1 MILSSPRRTRSTLTL
16 VTLLALLPVCA
27 RAEGPAPAASPG
39 SASASLIPKKG
50 SVIAPFT
57 AARMDGTRQT
67 VDFPKGGPTI
77 LLFFLSSCP
86 ACHKMLPE
94 WNQMYA
100 RRAKGVTVYGI
111 VMDQPPPGFFVAS
124 PLAFPVLLSPGPEFT
139 KLLNVQRVPT
149 TVRVSPGGRVEDA
162 ALGQLD
168 PIRLGEMFRGDPAG
182 AK

>member
-1 MILSSPRRTRSTLTL
+1 MILSRTRRASG
-16 VTLLALLPVCA
+16 LLALTTLLSS
-27 RAEGPAPAASPG
+27 APAFARDSTAPPASPG
-39 SASASLIPKKG
+39 GPPSATLIPKKG

-57 AARMDGTRQT
+57 AARLDGTRQS

-124 PLAFPVLLSPGPEFT
+124 PLAFPVLQSPGPDFT
-139 KLLNVQRVPT
+139 KALNVLRVPT
-149 TVRVSPGGRVEDA
+149 TVRVAPGGRVEDA

-168 PIRLGEMFRGDPAG
+168 PIRLGELFRGDA
-182 AK
+182 AASK

>member
-1 MILSSPRRTRSTLTL
+1 MIFSRTRRASVLAL
-16 VTLLALLPVCA
+16 STLLAGTQA
-27 RAEGPAPAASPG
+27 FAADASPAPGGPSNAA
-39 SASASLIPKKG
+39 LIPKKG
-50 SVIAPFT
+50 SVIAPFN
-57 AARMDGTRQT
+57 AARMDGTTQT

-111 VMDQPPPGFFVAS
+111 VMDQPPPGFFVAT

-139 KLLNVQRVPT
+139 RTLNVLRVPT

-168 PIRLGEMFRGDPAG
+168 PIRLGEIFRGEPVAG
-182 AK
+182 K